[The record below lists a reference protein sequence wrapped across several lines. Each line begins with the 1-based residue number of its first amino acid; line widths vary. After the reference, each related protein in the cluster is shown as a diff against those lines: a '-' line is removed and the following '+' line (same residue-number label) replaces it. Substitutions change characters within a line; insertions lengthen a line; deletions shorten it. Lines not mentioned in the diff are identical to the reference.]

1 MSETEKQSRI
11 KAAAELL
18 IEIPEFKNAIIT
30 TEESVQRHMN
40 ELNNYLEREAF
51 KYYTLG
57 KPDIDD
63 AVYDRL
69 YARMGILEN
78 LFPEFKVEG
87 GITSKVGGEVLPFLA
102 KADHHIP
109 LLSLKKA
116 FSVDEVVDHFMEAG
130 HDDEIIGNG

>member
-30 TEESVQRHMN
+30 TEESVKRHMN

-78 LFPEFKVEG
+78 LYPEFKVEG

-116 FSVDEVVDHFMEAG
+116 FSVD
-130 HDDEIIGNG
+130 